1 MQLVIDQADFVRLSS
16 ATRGELLRLLG
27 GETQPASAAPGAA
40 TAAKRNFRWR
50 QPHDV
55 NQAQLRKLLKGADA
69 ATRERLAVFA
79 RNNGRASMKQL
90 LAVTKDKDWH
100 ALTPWEGAITRRLRR
115 LVGDDNRIVSLM
127 QWDYEAEV
135 WDADH
140 SNLLDG
146 VYFISPATTK
156 ALRKELGLN

>member
-1 MQLVIDQADFVRLSS
+1 MQLVIDQADFSRLSS
-16 ATRGELLRLLG
+16 GARSELLNLLSPP
-27 GETQPASAAPGAA
+27 TQLQSPI
-40 TAAKRNFRWR
+40 TAARRNFRWR

-55 NQAQLRKLLKGADA
+55 TLPLLRKLLKGADA
-69 ATRERLAVFA
+69 ATRDRLAIFA

-127 QWDYEAEV
+127 QWDYDAEV
-135 WDADH
+135 WDSDH
-140 SNLLDG
+140 SHLLDG
-146 VYFISPATTK
+146 VYYLSETTTK
-156 ALRKELGLN
+156 SLRKLLGIE

>member
-16 ATRGELLRLLG
+16 TARSELLRLLG
-27 GETQPASAAPGAA
+27 AEGQLSAVPAGPAFAR
-40 TAAKRNFRWR
+40 RNFRWR

-55 NQAQLRKLLKGADA
+55 NQPLLRKLLKGADA
-69 ATRERLAVFA
+69 VTRERLAVFA

-90 LAVTKDKDWH
+90 LAVTKEKDWH
-100 ALTPWEGAITRRLRR
+100 ALTPWEGAITRKLRR

-140 SNLLDG
+140 SHLLDG
-146 VYFISPATTK
+146 VYYVSPVTTK
-156 ALRKELGLN
+156 ALHKELGLE

>member
-1 MQLVIDQADFVRLSS
+1 MQLVIEPADFVRLS
-16 ATRGELLRLLG
+16 AAARGELLRLLG
-27 GETQPASAAPGAA
+27 AEQAGAAPAPGAA
-40 TAAKRNFRWR
+40 SRRNFRWR

-55 NQAQLRKLLKGADA
+55 ALPLLRKVMKGADA
-69 ATRERLAVFA
+69 VTRERLEIFA

-100 ALTPWEGAITRRLRR
+100 ALTPWEGAVTRRLRR

-127 QWDYEAEV
+127 QWDYEAEA

-140 SNLLDG
+140 SHLLDG
-146 VYFISPATTK
+146 VYYVSEATTK
-156 ALRKELGLN
+156 ALRKYFELE

>member
-1 MQLVIDQADFVRLSS
+1 MQLVIDHADFARLSS
-16 ATRGELLRLLG
+16 ATRSELIRLLG
-27 GETQPASAAPGAA
+27 GEAQTAPSSPGAA
-40 TAAKRNFRWR
+40 PAKATFRWR

-55 NQAQLRKLLKGADA
+55 SVPLLRKLLKGADA
-69 ATRERLAVFA
+69 TTRERLTIFA

-127 QWDYEAEV
+127 QWDYETEV
-135 WDADH
+135 WDGEH
-140 SNLLDG
+140 SRLLDG
-146 VYFISPATTK
+146 VYYVSPATTK
-156 ALRKELGLN
+156 ALRKELGLD

>member
-1 MQLVIDQADFVRLSS
+1 MQLVIDQSDFARLSTAARS
-16 ATRGELLRLLG
+16 ELLRLFG
-27 GETQPASAAPGAA
+27 SEAQPSASAISAP
-40 TAAKRNFRWR
+40 AKRNFRWR

-55 NQAQLRKLLKGADA
+55 TPTLVRKLLKGADA
-69 ATRERLAVFA
+69 ATRDRLAIFA

-100 ALTPWEGAITRRLRR
+100 ALTPWEGSITRRLRR

-135 WDADH
+135 WDAGH

-146 VYFISPATTK
+146 VYYVSAATTK
-156 ALRKELGLN
+156 AIRKELGLE

>member
-1 MQLVIDQADFVRLSS
+1 MQLVIDQSDFVRLSS

-27 GETQPASAAPGAA
+27 GESLPSAPGTAASA
-40 TAAKRNFRWR
+40 KRGFRWR

-55 NQAQLRKLLKGADA
+55 NQALLRKLLKGADA

-146 VYFISPATTK
+146 VYYVSPATTK
-156 ALRKELGLN
+156 ALRKELGLE

>member
-1 MQLVIDQADFVRLSS
+1 MQLVIDQTDFARLSS
-16 ATRGELLRLLG
+16 AARSELLRLFG
-27 GETQPASAAPGAA
+27 GEVQPSAPAASQP
-40 TAAKRNFRWR
+40 AKRNFRWR

-55 NQAQLRKLLKGADA
+55 TPTLVRKLLKGADA
-69 ATRERLAVFA
+69 ATRDRLGIFA

-100 ALTPWEGAITRRLRR
+100 ALTPWEGSITRRLRR

-146 VYFISPATTK
+146 VYYVSAATTK
-156 ALRKELGLN
+156 ALRKELGLE

>member
-1 MQLVIDQADFVRLSS
+1 MQLVIDQSDFARLSTAARS
-16 ATRGELLRLLG
+16 ELLRLFG
-27 GETQPASAAPGAA
+27 GEAHLSPSAPAQP
-40 TAAKRNFRWR
+40 AKRNFRWR
-50 QPHDV
+50 QPHDLTPALV
-55 NQAQLRKLLKGADA
+55 RKLLKGADA
-69 ATRERLAVFA
+69 ATRERLTIFA

-100 ALTPWEGAITRRLRR
+100 ALTPWEGSITRRLRR

-135 WDADH
+135 WDAGH

-146 VYFISPATTK
+146 VYYVSAVTTK
-156 ALRKELGLN
+156 ALRKELGLE

>member
-1 MQLVIDQADFVRLSS
+1 MQLVIDQTDFARLSS
-16 ATRGELLRLLG
+16 AARGELLRLLG
-27 GETQPASAAPGAA
+27 GESQPPAITVPK
-40 TAAKRNFRWR
+40 TAGRNFRWR

-55 NQAQLRKLLKGADA
+55 GLPLLRKLLKGADG

-79 RNNGRASMKQL
+79 RNKGRASMQQL
-90 LAVTKDKDWH
+90 LSVTKERDWH
-100 ALTPWEGAITRRLRR
+100 ALTPWEGAITRKLRR

-140 SNLLDG
+140 SHLLDG
-146 VYFISPATTK
+146 VYYVSEATNK
-156 ALRKELGLN
+156 ALRKELGLD

>member
-1 MQLVIDQADFVRLSS
+1 MQLVIDQSDFARLSG
-16 ATRGELLRLLG
+16 AARGELLRLLG
-27 GETQPASAAPGAA
+27 GEGQPAIAPAVVP
-40 TAAKRNFRWR
+40 AKRNFRWR

-55 NQAQLRKLLKGADA
+55 NQALLRKLLKGADT
-69 ATRERLAVFA
+69 ATKERLAIFA

-100 ALTPWEGAITRRLRR
+100 ALTPWEGSITRRLRR

-140 SNLLDG
+140 SHLLDG
-146 VYFISPATTK
+146 VYYVSEATTK
-156 ALRKELGLN
+156 ALRKYFELE

>member
-1 MQLVIDQADFVRLSS
+1 MQLVIDQADFGRLSS
-16 ATRGELLRLLG
+16 GARAELLNLLSPP
-27 GETQPASAAPGAA
+27 TQVQSPITS
-40 TAAKRNFRWR
+40 TRRNFRWR

-55 NQAQLRKLLKGADA
+55 ALPLLRKLLKGADA
-69 ATRERLAVFA
+69 ATRDRLMIFA

-127 QWDYEAEV
+127 QWDYDAEV
-135 WDADH
+135 WDSDH
-140 SNLLDG
+140 SHLLDG
-146 VYFISPATTK
+146 VYYLSDSTTK
-156 ALRKELGLN
+156 SLRKHLGIE

>member
-1 MQLVIDQADFVRLSS
+1 MQLVIDQSDFARLSG
-16 ATRGELLRLLG
+16 AARGELLRLLG
-27 GETQPASAAPGAA
+27 AEGQPAA
-40 TAAKRNFRWR
+40 TAALPAKRNFRWR

-55 NQAQLRKLLKGADA
+55 SPALLRKLLKGADA
-69 ATRERLAVFA
+69 ATKERLKIFA

-90 LAVTKDKDWH
+90 LAVTKDRDWH
-100 ALTPWEGAITRRLRR
+100 ALTPWEGSITRRLRR

-140 SNLLDG
+140 SKLLDG
-146 VYFISPATTK
+146 VYYVSPATTK
-156 ALRKELGLN
+156 SLRKELGLE

>member
-1 MQLVIDQADFVRLSS
+1 MQLVIDQSDFARLS
-16 ATRGELLRLLG
+16 ATARSELLRLLG
-27 GETQPASAAPGAA
+27 GGGPLTAGPARPVASQ
-40 TAAKRNFRWR
+40 RNFRWR

-55 NQAQLRKLLKGADA
+55 NQALLRKLLKGADA
-69 ATRERLAVFA
+69 ATRERLAIFA

-90 LAVTKDKDWH
+90 LSVTKDKDWH
-100 ALTPWEGAITRRLRR
+100 ALTPWEGAITRKLRR

-140 SNLLDG
+140 SHLLDG
-146 VYFISPATTK
+146 VYYVSAATTK
-156 ALRKELGLN
+156 ALRKELGLE

>member
-1 MQLVIDQADFVRLSS
+1 MQLVIDQADFSRLSS
-16 ATRGELLRLLG
+16 GARSELLNLLSPPTQLQSPIAATR
-27 GETQPASAAPGAA
+27 
-40 TAAKRNFRWR
+40 RNFRWR

-55 NQAQLRKLLKGADA
+55 TLPLLRKLLKGADA
-69 ATRERLAVFA
+69 ATRDRLAIFA

-127 QWDYEAEV
+127 QWDYDAEV
-135 WDADH
+135 WDSDH
-140 SNLLDG
+140 SHLLDG
-146 VYFISPATTK
+146 VYYLSETTTK
-156 ALRKELGLN
+156 SLRKLLGIE